1 MVQEARDKA
10 TKSLND
16 IVKIKEMIQ
25 EAEAKSHQVHGIL
38 EQSERNANAARNITQ
53 MAQQNAVNASNSAN
67 EIRQEAAKTKIE
79 VIKLGSEADKLYQ
92 RVNTT
97 DSMIRE
103 HELRIQQ
110 EANVT
115 AEVIFTFRFETS
127 LQQF

>member
-1 MVQEARDKA
+1 MKEARDKA

-25 EAEAKSHQVHGIL
+25 EAEAKSHQIHGIL
-38 EQSERNANAARNITQ
+38 EQSEHNANAARNITQ
-53 MAQQNAVNASNSAN
+53 MAQQNAVNVSKSAN
-67 EIRQEAAKTKIE
+67 EIRQEAAKTKVE
-79 VIKLGSEADKLYQ
+79 VIKLGNEADKLHQ

-103 HELRIQQ
+103 HELRIQK

-115 AEVIFTFRFETS
+115 AEVSFCFYLGQS
-127 LQQF
+127 C